1 MKTLDRFT
9 LEEEITG
16 IVTITENGELQIEKM
31 EMLFNKVTSEAL
43 RGNKSIKVLY
53 DLRNAKV
60 LVKKNYHLNMTQII
74 NQYSKYFDSIK
85 TALLVNDPIQ
95 TVFAI
100 LYAEAKAMPNVKRE
114 VFSTSIAAKRWL
126 MD

>member
-1 MKTLDRFT
+1 MKDMDRLT
-9 LEEEITG
+9 LEEI
-16 IVTITENGELQIEKM
+16 ITITESGALEIEKM
-31 EMLFNKVTSEAL
+31 EHLLQMASTENLKKK
-43 RGNKSIKVLY
+43 KSIRLLY
-53 DLRNAKV
+53 DIRNAKV
-60 LVKKNYHLNMTQII
+60 LVKNNHHINMTDIT

-100 LYAEAKAMPNVKRE
+100 LFSEAKAMPNVKRE

-126 MD
+126 ME